1 LEEDLAAT
9 RKRWK
14 IAFLHRSPYGSPR
27 HGGDERVR
35 EDQEPVFAR
44 HKVDVV
50 FAGYD
55 HVYEPTVPIRG
66 VTYVVSRGGGRRL
79 YRVGK
84 GKHTAASAPKHHA
97 VLARVDGG
105 CLSLEAVEPGGTVLD
120 RSDLEKQKPRRCA
133 VGWSGPT
140 FAASCSASGSRARS
154 LGPTPG
160 QCSRHPLHQ

>member
-14 IAFLHRSPYGSPR
+14 IAFLHRSPYGSSR

-50 FAGYD
+50 FAGHD

-66 VTYVVSRGGGRRL
+66 VTYVVSGGGGRRL

-84 GKHTAASAPKHHA
+84 GKHTAPSAPKHHA
-97 VLARVDGG
+97 ILARVDGG
-105 CLSLEAVEPGGTVLD
+105 CLSLEAVEPGGVRSWTARISRNRNLD
-120 RSDLEKQKPRRCA
+120 VAPSVGADRR
-133 VGWSGPT
+133 PLL
-140 FAASCSASGSRARS
+140 RARQAARA
-154 LGPTPG
+154 PG
-160 QCSRHPLHQ
+160 A